1 MPGNHLLSLNSTIP
15 GISKKWSHVV
25 FVLMSGL
32 FHLAEYHQSLS
43 ILQHVSKF
51 PSLLRRTSFPLA
63 VYTTFCLSIRLSMD
77 IWVTFFHIWLLW
89 TVLLWIS
96 VYKQTCVSI
105 LEFTSFTYIY
115 LEVELLDHMVNPMF
129 IFFYRNHHTI
139 YHNSYT
145 ILHSA
150 KAEVFLFLYILAN
163 TYYFLVWLFFFFGG
177 GSR

>member
-1 MPGNHLLSLNSTIP
+1 MG
-15 GISKKWSHVV
+15 
-25 FVLMSGL
+25 
-32 FHLAEYHQSLS
+32 
-43 ILQHVSKF
+43 
-51 PSLLRRTSFPLA
+51 
-63 VYTTFCLSIRLSMD
+63 
-77 IWVTFFHIWLLW
+77 
-89 TVLLWIS
+89 
-96 VYKQTCVSI
+96 I

-163 TYYFLVWLFFFFGG
+163 TYYFLVWLFFFFLVGG
-177 GSR
+177 ADNDHWSGWGELDLTEGYTVF

>member
-1 MPGNHLLSLNSTIP
+1 
-15 GISKKWSHVV
+15 
-25 FVLMSGL
+25 MSGL

-51 PSLLRRTSFPLA
+51 PSLSRWNNFPLD
-63 VYTTFCLSIRLSMD
+63 VYATFCLSIRLSMD
-77 IWVTFFHIWLLW
+77 IWVTSFHIWLLW

-115 LEVELLDHMVNPMF
+115 LEVELLDHMV
-129 IFFYRNHHTI
+129 ILCLLILFFLGTTI
-139 YHNSYT
+139 LFTIIYSYT

-150 KAEVFLFLYILAN
+150 KAQVFQFLYILAN
-163 TYYFLVWLFFFFGG
+163 TYYFLVCLFFEGVQIMTTGVGG
-177 GSR
+177 EN